1 MQQYIGKSTY
11 NTGDINLAAACMA
24 VGIPLD
30 PVQPVRIIESSDGHS
45 YGSFS
50 LGPWSEDGQESTESI
65 MDHWSKRA
73 GLRDDHPIVAI
84 SHFIAGRPI
93 QKMSMTEWLEYAID
107 WLGERGH
114 QVQGVASI
122 SDIPERVNP
131 LPQSLTSYI
140 LAFVYNRQTCFHLYN
155 DSRRAVHMS
164 NGESHVLIDHKLPK
178 WQRNELLSRYQG

>member
-30 PVQPVRIIESSDGHS
+30 VAQPVRIIESSDGHS

-50 LGPWSEDGQESTESI
+50 LGPWSEDGQESTETI

-73 GLRDDHPIVAI
+73 GLRQDHPIITI
-84 SHFIAGRPI
+84 SEFITNRPI
-93 QKMSMTEWLEYAID
+93 PKMSMSEWLDYAME
-107 WLGERGH
+107 WLAERGNE
-114 QVQGVASI
+114 VQGITSI
-122 SDIPERVNP
+122 SDIPDYVTP

-155 DSRRAVHMS
+155 DARRAVHMS
-164 NGESHVLIDHKLPK
+164 NGESHVLIDRNLPK